1 MLSTLALPVEESV
14 GAPCT
19 EGVLVQAAQ
28 ADPAAFA
35 PLYQRY
41 RDRIYAYLRTRT
53 RNEEDA
59 ADLTQQVFVQAL
71 AGLPRYHAGQ
81 IPIAAWLARIAHNLA
96 ANYHRQHRHTL
107 TWDFLPEA
115 LQPIVDEDPAAQLV
129 QREAT
134 AHLNAVLQTCNAT
147 TREILALH
155 YAARLTI
162 AETAAA
168 VGKSEAAVK
177 KQLTRT
183 LRALKEKYHESSHQP
198 LPSSR

>member
-1 MLSTLALPVEESV
+1 MLSTLALPVEE
-14 GAPCT
+14 CT
-19 EGVLVQAAQ
+19 PAQRAEIALVEAAQ
-28 ADPAAFA
+28 ADPASFA
-35 PLYQRY
+35 PLYQQY

-53 RNEEDA
+53 QNAEDA

-71 AGLPRYHAGQ
+71 AGLPRYRAGRV
-81 IPIAAWLARIAHNLA
+81 PFAAWLVRIAHNLA

-107 TWDFLPEA
+107 TWDYLPEA
-115 LQPIVDEDPAAQLV
+115 LQPMADDDLATRLARREAVAQL
-129 QREAT
+129 
-134 AHLNAVLQTCNAT
+134 HAVLRTCNAT

-177 KQLTRT
+177 KQLNRT
-183 LRALKEKYHESSHQP
+183 MRALKERYHAASSEA
-198 LPSSR
+198 LPHAE